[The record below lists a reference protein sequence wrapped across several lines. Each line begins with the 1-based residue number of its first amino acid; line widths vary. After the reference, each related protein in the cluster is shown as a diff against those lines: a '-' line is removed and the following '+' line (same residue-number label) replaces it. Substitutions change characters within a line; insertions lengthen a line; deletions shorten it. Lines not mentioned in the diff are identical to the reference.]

1 MGWEESEWME
11 FGTVF
16 SLLERLYGVMNY
28 ELDPIRHMLL
38 DLDQLPPRGHV
49 IHKI

>member
-1 MGWEESEWME
+1 MEWEESEWKE

-16 SLLERLYGVMNY
+16 SVMERLYGVMNY
-28 ELDPIRHMLL
+28 ELDPIRHML
-38 DLDQLPPRGHV
+38 DLDQLSLCGHV

>member
-1 MGWEESEWME
+1 MGWEESEWNGT
-11 FGTVF
+11 GTV
-16 SLLERLYGVMNY
+16 SALERLYGVMNY

-38 DLDQLPPRGHV
+38 DLDQPPLCGRV